1 MREAAKQRLIDFRQD
16 YTLYEKNWLVKNSV
30 DGVIGYLEQPQ
41 LDNWREN
48 LEDFVKMTE
57 IWDKQRNINFSIV
70 DDQLYQDIKRLLA

>member
-1 MREAAKQRLIDFRQD
+1 MRQAARQRLIDFREE
-16 YTLYEKNWLVKNSV
+16 YTLCDKNWLVKNSV

-57 IWDKQRNINFSIV
+57 IWDKQRNINFSVV
-70 DDQLYQDIKRLLA
+70 DDQLYQDIKRLIE